1 MERIISAILTLFFIL
16 LQVLTAF
23 AQEENVVE
31 NRTED
36 TTNVEKDKN
45 SLLPIPVVYY
55 TPESGLFFGAS
66 LLYNFYIDRKKP
78 INPSQIQLAGGYTTK
93 DQLLIFIPFQLFWNQ
108 NQWRSVGELGF
119 YNYAYP
125 FYGIGNESSPDRFST
140 YRALF
145 PRLRFFLLKEV
156 KSHLFIGGR
165 YWLENYDITNWDKN
179 GVFVQ
184 EEYEGSRYNRTSGIG
199 PALIYDT
206 RDGIYYPTRGH
217 YLESFIEINNTFTG
231 STHNYTAVS
240 LDYAYYYPL
249 FSNTVIAGNAFSLLN
264 FGTVPFNRLAQLG
277 GNKKM
282 RGYFQ
287 GYFQD
292 KNLLLG
298 QLELRQKLFWRI
310 GMTLFGSAGQVAQRI
325 GAFGIDRWNFAGG
338 TGLRY
343 QFDTEKKVNIR
354 LDYAVGKQSSGFY
367 ISFNEAF

>member
-145 PRLRFFLLKEV
+145 PRLRFFYSK
-156 KSHLFIGGR
+156 KSSPI
-165 YWLENYDITNWDKN
+165 YSLED
-179 GVFVQ
+179 
-184 EEYEGSRYNRTSGIG
+184 GIG
-199 PALIYDT
+199 WKITTLPI
-206 RDGIYYPTRGH
+206 GIRTG
-217 YLESFIEINNTFTG
+217 YLFRRSMKEAGIIVQAES
-231 STHNYTAVS
+231 
-240 LDYAYYYPL
+240 D
-249 FSNTVIAGNAFSLLN
+249 
-264 FGTVPFNRLAQLG
+264 RL
-277 GNKKM
+277 
-282 RGYFQ
+282 
-287 GYFQD
+287 
-292 KNLLLG
+292 
-298 QLELRQKLFWRI
+298 
-310 GMTLFGSAGQVAQRI
+310 
-325 GAFGIDRWNFAGG
+325 
-338 TGLRY
+338 
-343 QFDTEKKVNIR
+343 
-354 LDYAVGKQSSGFY
+354 
-367 ISFNEAF
+367 

>member
-1 MERIISAILTLFFIL
+1 MRYVIRAKLIVLAIIIAISSN
-16 LQVLTAF
+16 F
-23 AQEENVVE
+23 AQEKGRGEEVPLDSAEVE
-31 NRTED
+31 TDE
-36 TTNVEKDKN
+36 N

-66 LLYNFYIDRKKP
+66 LLYNFYLDRRKP
-78 INPSQIQLAGGYTTK
+78 INASQMQLAGGYTTK

-108 NQWRSVGELGF
+108 NKWRSSGELGF

-125 FYGIGNESSPDRFST
+125 FFGIGNNSSQNEFST

-145 PRLRFFLLKEV
+145 PRFRILLLKEI
-156 KSHLFIGGR
+156 KPNLFFGGR
-165 YWLENYDITNWDKN
+165 YWFENYDIINWN
-179 GVFVQ
+179 ESGYFAQ
-184 EEYEGSRYNRTSGIG
+184 EDFEGSRYNRTSGIG
-199 PALIYDT
+199 PAIIYDS

-217 YLESFIEINNTFTG
+217 YLESFIEINSTYTG
-231 STHNYTAVS
+231 STQNYTAVS

-249 FSNTVIAGNAFSLLN
+249 TNETVIAGNALSLSN

-292 KNLLLG
+292 NNLLLG

-310 GMTLFGSAGQVAQRI
+310 GMTIFGSAGQVAERI
-325 GAFGIDRWNFAGG
+325 GDFKMNRWNYAGG
-338 TGLRY
+338 AGLRY
-343 QFDTEKKVNIR
+343 QFDKQKKVNIR
-354 LDYAVGKQSSGFY
+354 LDYAIGKQSSGFY
-367 ISFNEAF
+367 LSFNEAF